1 MKLKNKIL
9 LLVLAFMFIG
19 LFLTSKVFATD
30 TINIMVK
37 GTEEYTRAKEVLE
50 LVNKERNAN
59 GLSSLRMDYDL
70 QNAAMTRAVEIGIN
84 FDHYRPDG
92 SYFTSVNTN
101 KVYAENIAYSMK
113 DAKDIMNNWM
123 NSKNGHREVILGS
136 DYKSIGIGCFKNGEV
151 YYWVQLFGISE
162 PTYELIKTGSQTTT
176 RSISVL
182 NENLNLYG
190 RKSTN
195 STSSSYMNIGNKG
208 SYLYGIN
215 NKNPKYSKYVY
226 SVGVASDYTFSSSN
240 ISVIKINSDGTFNA
254 VGEGTAIITIALKSN
269 PAVKFTDNIT
279 VKLLK
284 PTKVTGLIAKNQKTT
299 KFDITWNLQSET
311 ANKYEVYMY
320 NSKTKNYVKL
330 GESSGNAG
338 EVYGLIS
345 GTTYKLKVRA
355 VRTVNGKTYYG
366 PYSDEL
372 KTTTATDKTKI
383 TKTKGA
389 KKKLTVN
396 WKKISNATGYQ
407 IQVATD
413 KKFTKNKK
421 SVTISKNKTISTTI
435 KKLKGKK
442 KYYIRVRTYRKVA
455 GKKVYSSW
463 SSVKNVKTK

>member
-1 MKLKNKIL
+1 MKFKNKIL

-37 GTEEYTRAKEVLE
+37 GTEEYTRAKEVLD

-70 QNAAMTRAVEIGIN
+70 QNAAMTRAAEISLN
-84 FDHYRPDG
+84 FGHTRPDG
-92 SYFTSVNTN
+92 SDCTSVNT
-101 KVYAENIAYSMK
+101 KVYEENIAYNFK
-113 DAKDIMNNWM
+113 GAEEIMNLWM
-123 NSKNGHREVILGS
+123 SSNDGHREVILDS

-190 RKSTN
+190 RKVTN
-195 STSSSYMNIGNKG
+195 PTSSSYMNIGNKG
-208 SYLYGIN
+208 SYLYGIY
-215 NKNPKYSKYVY
+215 NKKSSYVY

-240 ISVIKINSDGTFNA
+240 SNVIKMYSDGTFNA
-254 VGEGTAIITIALKSN
+254 VGEGTSTITIALKSN
-269 PAVKFTDNIT
+269 PAVKYTENIT

-284 PTKVTGLIAKNQKTT
+284 PTKVTGFIAKNQKTT

-320 NSKTKNYVKL
+320 NSKTKKYVKL
-330 GESSGNAG
+330 GESLGNAG

-396 WKKISNATGYQ
+396 WKKISKATGYQ

-442 KYYIRVRTYRKVA
+442 KYYIRVRTYRKAA

>member
-1 MKLKNKIL
+1 MKLKNKIIL
-9 LLVLAFMFIG
+9 LFLAFMFIG

-37 GTEEYTRAKEVLE
+37 GTEEYTRAKEVLD

-59 GLSSLRMDYDL
+59 ELSSLRMDYDL
-70 QNAAMTRAVEIGIN
+70 QVAAMKRAAEISLDFN
-84 FDHYRPDG
+84 HTRPDG
-92 SYFTSVNTN
+92 SDYTSVNT
-101 KVYAENIAYSMK
+101 KVYGENIAFNFK
-113 DAKDIMNNWM
+113 GAEEIMNLWM
-123 NSKNGHREVILGS
+123 NSEGHKNNILYNG
-136 DYKSIGIGCFKNGEV
+136 YKSIGIGCFKNGEV

-190 RKSTN
+190 RKATN

-284 PTKVTGLIAKNQKTT
+284 PTKVTGLIAKNQKAT

-320 NSKTKNYVKL
+320 NSKTKKYVKL

-366 PYSDEL
+366 DYSDVL

-396 WKKISNATGYQ
+396 WKKISKATGYQ
-407 IQVATD
+407 VQVATD

-463 SSVKNVKTK
+463 SSIKNVKTK

>member
-1 MKLKNKIL
+1 MKFKNKIL

-37 GTEEYTRAKEVLE
+37 GTEEYTRAKEVLD
-50 LVNKERNAN
+50 LVNKERSAKELN
-59 GLSSLRMDYDL
+59 SLRMDYDL
-70 QNAAMTRAVEIGIN
+70 QNDAMTRAAEISLN
-84 FDHYRPDG
+84 FGHTRPDG
-92 SYFTSVNTN
+92 SDCTSVNT
-101 KVYAENIAYSMK
+101 KVYGENIAYNFK
-113 DAKDIMNNWM
+113 GAEEIMNLWM
-123 NSKNGHREVILGS
+123 SSNDGHRDIILNANL
-136 DYKSIGIGCFKNGEV
+136 KSIGIGCFKNGEV

-190 RKSTN
+190 RKVTN
-195 STSSSYMNIGNKG
+195 PTSSSYMNIGNKG
-208 SYLYGIN
+208 SYLYGIY
-215 NKNPKYSKYVY
+215 NKKSSYVY

-240 ISVIKINSDGTFNA
+240 SNVIKMYSDGTFNA
-254 VGEGTAIITIALKSN
+254 VGEGTSTITIALKSN
-269 PAVKFTDNIT
+269 PAVKYTENIT

-284 PTKVTGLIAKNQKTT
+284 PTKVTGFIAKNQKTT

-320 NSKTKNYVKL
+320 NSKTKKYVKL

-383 TKTKGA
+383 TNTKGA

-396 WKKISNATGYQ
+396 WKKISKATGYQ

>member
-9 LLVLAFMFIG
+9 LLFLAFMFIG

-37 GTEEYTRAKEVLE
+37 GTEEYTRAKEVLD
-50 LVNKERNAN
+50 LVNKERNAK
-59 GLSSLRMDYDL
+59 GLNSLRMDYDL
-70 QNAAMTRAVEIGIN
+70 QVAAMKRAAEIGIN

-92 SYFTSVNTN
+92 TICTTISSKING
-101 KVYAENIAYSMK
+101 ENIAYSMK

-123 NSKNGHREVILGS
+123 NSEGHKKNIL
-136 DYKSIGIGCFKNGEV
+136 DDDFKSIGIGCFKNGEV
-151 YYWVQLFGISE
+151 YYWVQLFSTSE
-162 PTYELIKTGSQTTT
+162 TTFELIKTGSQTTT

-190 RKSTN
+190 RKATN

-208 SYLYGIN
+208 SYLYGIY
-215 NKNPKYSKYVY
+215 NKKSSYVY

-254 VGEGTAIITIALKSN
+254 VGEGNAIITIALKSN
-269 PAVKFTDNIT
+269 PAVKFTENIT
-279 VKLLK
+279 VKLLE

-311 ANKYEVYMY
+311 ADKYEVYMY
-320 NSKTKNYVKL
+320 NSKTKKYEKL
-330 GESSGNAG
+330 GESSSNAG
-338 EVYGLIS
+338 EVYGLKS

-355 VRTVNGKTYYG
+355 CRTYKGTTYYG
-366 PYSDEL
+366 PYSDVL

-396 WKKISNATGYQ
+396 WKKISKATGYQ

>member
-37 GTEEYTRAKEVLE
+37 GTEEYTRAKEVLD
-50 LVNKERNAN
+50 LVNKERSAKETNP
-59 GLSSLRMDYDL
+59 LRMDYDL
-70 QNAAMTRAVEIGIN
+70 QVAAMKRAAEISLN
-84 FDHYRPDG
+84 FGHTRPDG
-92 SYFTSVNTN
+92 SDYTSVNT
-101 KVYAENIAYSMK
+101 KVYGENIAYNFK
-113 DAKDIMNNWM
+113 GAEEIMNLWM
-123 NSKNGHREVILGS
+123 NSEGHRNNILYNG
-136 DYKSIGIGCFKNGEV
+136 YKSIGIGCFKNGEV
-151 YYWVQLFGISE
+151 YYWVQLFGISD

-190 RKSTN
+190 RKVTN

-208 SYLYGIN
+208 SYLYGIY
-215 NKNPKYSKYVY
+215 NKNSNDVY

-240 ISVIKINSDGTFNA
+240 SNVIKMYSDGTFNA
-254 VGEGTAIITIALKSN
+254 VGEGTSTITIALKSN
-269 PAVKFTDNIT
+269 PAVKYTENII

-284 PTKVTGLIAKNQKTT
+284 PIKVTGLIAKNQKTT
-299 KFDITWNLQSET
+299 KFDITWNLQRET
-311 ANKYEVYMY
+311 ADKYEVYMY
-320 NSKTKNYVKL
+320 NSKTKKYEKL

-338 EVYGLIS
+338 EVYGLKS

-366 PYSDEL
+366 DYSDVL

-396 WKKISNATGYQ
+396 WKKISKATGYQ
-407 IQVATD
+407 VQVATD

>member
-9 LLVLAFMFIG
+9 LLFLAFMFIG

-37 GTEEYTRAKEVLE
+37 GTEEYTRAKEVLD
-50 LVNKERNAN
+50 LVNKERNDE
-59 GLSSLRMDYDL
+59 GLNSLRMDYDL
-70 QNAAMTRAVEIGIN
+70 QLAAMTRAAEIGIN

-92 SYFTSVNTN
+92 TICTTISSKING
-101 KVYAENIAYSMK
+101 ENIAYSMK

-123 NSKNGHREVILGS
+123 NSEGHKKNIL
-136 DYKSIGIGCFKNGEV
+136 DDDFKSIGIGCFKNGEV
-151 YYWVQLFGISE
+151 YYWVQLFSTSE
-162 PTYELIKTGSQTTT
+162 TTFELIKTGSQTTT

-190 RKSTN
+190 RKATN

-208 SYLYGIN
+208 SYLYGIY
-215 NKNPKYSKYVY
+215 NKKSSYVY

-254 VGEGTAIITIALKSN
+254 VGEGNAIITIALKSN

-311 ANKYEVYMY
+311 ADKYEVYMY
-320 NSKTKNYVKL
+320 NSKTKKYEKL

-366 PYSDEL
+366 PYSDVL

-396 WKKISNATGYQ
+396 WKKISKATGYQ
-407 IQVATD
+407 VQVATD

>member
-1 MKLKNKIL
+1 MKFKNKIL

-37 GTEEYTRAKEVLE
+37 GTEEYTRAKEVLD

-70 QNAAMTRAVEIGIN
+70 QNAAMTRAAEIGIN

-92 SYFTSVNTN
+92 TICTTINSKING
-101 KVYAENIAYSMK
+101 ENIAYSMK

-123 NSKNGHREVILGS
+123 NSEKHKDNIL
-136 DYKSIGIGCFKNGEV
+136 DADFKSIGIGCFKNGEV
-151 YYWVQLFGISE
+151 YYWVQDFSMSE
-162 PTYELIKTGSQTTT
+162 TTYELIKTGSQTTS

-190 RKSTN
+190 RKATN

-208 SYLYGIN
+208 SYLYGIY
-215 NKNPKYSKYVY
+215 NKKSSYVY
-226 SVGVASDYTFSSSN
+226 SVGVASDYTFFSSN
-240 ISVIKINSDGTFNA
+240 IGVIKINSDGTFNA
-254 VGEGTAIITIALKSN
+254 VGEGNAIITIALKSN
-269 PAVKFTDNIT
+269 PAVKYTENIT

-320 NSKTKNYVKL
+320 NSKTKKYVKL

-396 WKKISNATGYQ
+396 WKKISKATGYQ

>member
-9 LLVLAFMFIG
+9 LLFLAFMFIG

-37 GTEEYTRAKEVLE
+37 GTEEYTRAKEVLD

-70 QNAAMTRAVEIGIN
+70 QNAAMTRAAEIGIS

-92 SYFTSVNTN
+92 TICTTINSKING
-101 KVYAENIAYSMK
+101 ENIAYSMK

-123 NSKNGHREVILGS
+123 NSEKHKDNIL
-136 DYKSIGIGCFKNGEV
+136 DADFKSIGIGCFKNGEV
-151 YYWVQLFGISE
+151 YYWVQDFSMSE
-162 PTYELIKTGSQTTT
+162 TTYELIKTGSQTTS

-190 RKSTN
+190 RKATN

-208 SYLYGIN
+208 SYLYGIY
-215 NKNPKYSKYVY
+215 NKKSSYVY

-240 ISVIKINSDGTFNA
+240 IGVIKINSDGTFNA
-254 VGEGTAIITIALKSN
+254 VGEGNAIITIALKSN
-269 PAVKFTDNIT
+269 PAVKYTENIT

-320 NSKTKNYVKL
+320 NSKTKKYVKL

-383 TKTKGA
+383 TNTKGA

-396 WKKISNATGYQ
+396 WKKISKATGYQ

-421 SVTISKNKTISTTI
+421 SVTVSKNKTISTTI

>member
-9 LLVLAFMFIG
+9 LLFLAFMFIG

-37 GTEEYTRAKEVLE
+37 GTEEYTRAKEVLD
-50 LVNKERNAN
+50 LVNKERNAK
-59 GLSSLRMDYDL
+59 GLNSLRMDYDL
-70 QNAAMTRAVEIGIN
+70 QLAAMTRAAEISLN
-84 FDHYRPDG
+84 FGHTRPDG
-92 SYFTSVNTN
+92 SDYTSVNT
-101 KVYAENIAYSMK
+101 KVYGENIAYNFK
-113 DAKDIMNNWM
+113 GAEEIMNLWM
-123 NSKNGHREVILGS
+123 SSNDGHREVILGS

-151 YYWVQLFGISE
+151 YYWVQLFSTSE
-162 PTYELIKTGSQTTT
+162 TTFELIKTGSQTTT

-190 RKSTN
+190 RKATN

-208 SYLYGIN
+208 SYLYGIY
-215 NKNPKYSKYVY
+215 NKKSSYVY

-254 VGEGTAIITIALKSN
+254 VGEGNAIITIALKSN

-311 ANKYEVYMY
+311 ADKYEVYMY
-320 NSKTKNYVKL
+320 NSKTKKYEKL
-330 GESSGNAG
+330 GESSSNAG
-338 EVYGLIS
+338 EVYGLKS

-355 VRTVNGKTYYG
+355 CRTYKGTTYYG
-366 PYSDEL
+366 PYSDVL

-396 WKKISNATGYQ
+396 WKKISKATGYQ

>member
-9 LLVLAFMFIG
+9 LLVLAFIFVG
-19 LFLTSKVFATD
+19 FFLTNKVLATD
-30 TINIMVK
+30 TIDIQVK
-37 GTEEYTRAKEVLE
+37 GTEEYTRAKEILD
-50 LVNKERNAN
+50 LVNKERSAAGVN
-59 GLSSLRMDYDL
+59 LLRMDYEL
-70 QNAAMTRAVEIGIN
+70 QAAAMTRAAEISLN
-84 FDHYRPDG
+84 FDHTRPNG
-92 SYFTSVNTN
+92 SSYTSVNT
-101 KVYAENIAYSMK
+101 KVNGENIAYNIK
-113 DAKDIMNNWM
+113 DATDIMNLWM
-123 NSKNGHREVILGS
+123 NSEGHKNNILYA

-151 YYWVQLFGISE
+151 YYWVQLFSVSD
-162 PTYELIKTGSQTTT
+162 TTFELIKTGSQTTT
-176 RSISVL
+176 NIISVL
-182 NENLNLYG
+182 NENLKLYG
-190 RKSTN
+190 KKVTN
-195 STSSSYMNIGNKG
+195 STSSSYMNVGNKG
-208 SYLYGIN
+208 SYLYGIY
-215 NKNPKYSKYVY
+215 NKNSNYVY
-226 SVGVASDYTFSSSN
+226 SVGVASDYIFSSNNTSA
-240 ISVIKINSDGTFNA
+240 IKINSDGTFNA
-254 VGEGTAIITIALKSN
+254 VGEGNATITIALKSN
-269 PAVKFTDNIT
+269 PAVKFTENIT

-299 KFDITWNLQSET
+299 KFDITWSLQSET
-311 ANKYEVYMY
+311 ADEYEVYMY
-320 NSKTKNYVKL
+320 NSKTKKYEKL
-330 GESSGNAG
+330 GKSSGNAG
-338 EVYGLIS
+338 EVYGLKS

-355 VRTVNGKTYYG
+355 CRTYKGTTYYG
-366 PYSDEL
+366 PYSDVL

>member
-9 LLVLAFMFIG
+9 LLVLAFIFVG
-19 LFLTSKVFATD
+19 FFLTNKSFATD

-37 GTEEYTRAKEVLE
+37 GNEEYTRAKEVFE
-50 LVNKERNAN
+50 LVNKERSAK
-59 GLSSLRMDYDL
+59 GLNSLRMDYDL
-70 QNAAMTRAVEIGIN
+70 QLAAMTRAAEIGIN

-92 SYFTSVNTN
+92 TICTTISSKING
-101 KVYAENIAYSMK
+101 ENIAYSMK

-123 NSKNGHREVILGS
+123 NSEGHKKNIL
-136 DYKSIGIGCFKNGEV
+136 DDDFKSIGIGCFKNGEV
-151 YYWVQLFGISE
+151 YYWVQLFSTSE
-162 PTYELIKTGSQTTT
+162 TTFELIKTGSQTTT

-190 RKSTN
+190 RKATN

-208 SYLYGIN
+208 SYLYGIY
-215 NKNPKYSKYVY
+215 NKKSSYVY

-254 VGEGTAIITIALKSN
+254 VGEGNAIITIALKSN

-320 NSKTKNYVKL
+320 NSKTKKYVKL

-338 EVYGLIS
+338 EVYGLLS

-366 PYSDEL
+366 DYSDVL

-396 WKKISNATGYQ
+396 WKKISKATGYQ